1 MKMARL
7 IVVIVFTSFNLFA
20 QTITGQWNGV
30 LKIMGTQMRLAF
42 NISKTDSGYTATM
55 DSPDQKVKGI
65 PVTSTNFDNAVLK
78 LIVKNAG
85 IEYEGTLNKEN
96 PIIGTFKQAG
106 QSFPMNLS
114 REEIQKEE
122 YKRTQEP
129 IKPYP
134 YYSEEVTFENKTAGI
149 VLAGTLTL
157 PKKEGNFPAVVLISG
172 SGAQNRNEELLGH
185 KPFLVLADYLTK
197 NGIAVLRFD
206 DRGTAESKGD
216 FKTATSQDF
225 STDVEAAVNYL
236 NTRKEINQKKM
247 GLMGHSEGG
256 TIAPMVAAKHKDIAF
271 IVLLAGTGIS
281 GDEILLLQQELIG
294 KVAGTS
300 KAILQKTKTIN
311 RGAYNIIIKS
321 VDQEKLKGDLFNYY
335 KQAYKDNPDLV
346 KPNGM
351 TEEKLAS
358 LQVEELT
365 KPWMEYFIKYNPATA
380 LEKVKCPV
388 LAIDGEKDLQ
398 VPAKINL
405 DAIKKALEK
414 GGNKNITTK
423 ELPNLNHLF
432 QDCTTGSLDE
442 YGQIEQTFSPSA
454 LNVILS
460 WIQLHVK

>member
-1 MKMARL
+1 
-7 IVVIVFTSFNLFA
+7 
-20 QTITGQWNGV
+20 
-30 LKIMGTQMRLAF
+30 
-42 NISKTDSGYTATM
+42 
-55 DSPDQKVKGI
+55 
-65 PVTSTNFDNAVLK
+65 
-78 LIVKNAG
+78 
-85 IEYEGTLNKEN
+85 
-96 PIIGTFKQAG
+96 
-106 QSFPMNLS
+106 
-114 REEIQKEE
+114 
-122 YKRTQEP
+122 
-129 IKPYP
+129 
-134 YYSEEVTFENKTAGI
+134 
-149 VLAGTLTL
+149 
-157 PKKEGNFPAVVLISG
+157 
-172 SGAQNRNEELLGH
+172 
-185 KPFLVLADYLTK
+185 
-197 NGIAVLRFD
+197 
-206 DRGTAESKGD
+206 
-216 FKTATSQDF
+216 
-225 STDVEAAVNYL
+225 
-236 NTRKEINQKKM
+236 
-247 GLMGHSEGG
+247 MGHSEGG